1 MLPSPEPG
9 SGGSHQT
16 SYELKVRQAEGP
28 ANDVQGEPA
37 QVELQVARTHWSLIQ
52 NARERPFPA
61 AASPMSNDAG
71 NGGAVKESEPPRRA
85 TTEDSSP
92 ANVHNSD
99 PKVSAPPRASI
110 ANTAKILKTSTQCVE
125 RFAAAKLKPRA
136 VGSSRHSHILKNLPQ
151 KRLSV
156 GPDGAP
162 AHQGRVYAIA
172 AGGGIVAA
180 GGVDKALYVHCIGR
194 CQKTDCRSE
203 SCAEPEGD
211 DPHVVKVEHKSSIFA
226 VALCHDCSSGDT
238 YIAAGGEDKRVS
250 VYRADKS
257 FASRS
262 SPLTR
267 VEREFKSKESVLTA
281 SLSWRTNPHNKSKAS
296 LLLAVGGVDCHVRI
310 FDVMDGVL
318 IYSVELPDFVISVTL
333 HSAKDLL
340 AISAKPARVLV
351 LKMDEVFDHNT
362 EVNEAER
369 TKFADF
375 QSKYMQTEHKIAL
388 REKVAVRNKRIW
400 EQVPTCI

>member
-1 MLPSPEPG
+1 MLQVNGMVRRDGTAPCWPAGTQYAAATTSQNEPAPYFEQPWQEKFEAQQRYALGPITLAPDAQRADLHGKGAKSDDLPEPRSRTLSDASDGTPSPA
-9 SGGSHQT
+9 
-16 SYELKVRQAEGP
+16 Y
-28 ANDVQGEPA
+28 
-37 QVELQVARTHWSLIQ
+37 
-52 NARERPFPA
+52 
-61 AASPMSNDAG
+61 
-71 NGGAVKESEPPRRA
+71 A
-85 TTEDSSP
+85 TDLM
-92 ANVHNSD
+92 
-99 PKVSAPPRASI
+99 R
-110 ANTAKILKTSTQCVE
+110 
-125 RFAAAKLKPRA
+125 AAKQLRGVMAFFEASKASKKQKNKPRA
-136 VGSSRHSHILKNLPQ
+136 AGVSRHVIHKHLPQ
-151 KRLSV
+151 QRLSK
-156 GPDGAP
+156 GPEGTP
-162 AHQGRVYAIA
+162 AHQGRVYAMA
-172 AGGGIVAA
+172 TGGGIVAA
-180 GGVDKALYVHCIGR
+180 GGVDKALYVHCIGK
-194 CQKTDCRSE
+194 CQHACQTE
-203 SCAEPEGD
+203 GPGD
-211 DPHVVKVEHKSSIFA
+211 DFPAPGQGPHVVKMEHKSSIFA